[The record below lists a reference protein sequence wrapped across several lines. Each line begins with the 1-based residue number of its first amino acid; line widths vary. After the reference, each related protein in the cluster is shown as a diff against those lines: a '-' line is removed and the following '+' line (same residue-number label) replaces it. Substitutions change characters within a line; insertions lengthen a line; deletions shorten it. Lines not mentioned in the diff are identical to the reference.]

1 MHDWNR
7 YDKQQVAEPAP
18 ERRSMLKVFTTRYRT
33 TLTVFG
39 SALLGM
45 LLVLIYLQLNPQEG
59 RYSDADIRR
68 LAQERIDAITPSPP
82 LEPEIYAMVRPSV
95 VLITNGPVDSRE
107 SGIGSGVVVDLNGS
121 ILTAY
126 HVVAGSDVVNV
137 RFYDGTIVTG
147 TVSQVQPDRDLATVQ
162 VRRLPNGVGPATLAG
177 GVRQGDQVMAIGSP
191 FGLDGSVSSGV
202 VSAIGR
208 SFTVEATGQIL
219 SNMIQFDAAVNPGN
233 SGGPLVDLNGRVVGI
248 VTGLINPTNDRTFI
262 GLGFAVPIEAASGIF
277 APLG

>member
-1 MHDWNR
+1 MIKR
-7 YDKQQVAEPAP
+7 FA
-18 ERRSMLKVFTTRYRT
+18 SRYRT
-33 TLTVFG
+33 TLTTLG

-45 LLVLIYLQLNPQEG
+45 LLVLVYLQVNPQDG

-68 LAQERIDAITPSPP
+68 LAQERIDSITPVPP

-95 VLITNGPVDSRE
+95 VVITNGPPDSKD
-107 SGIGSGVVVDLNGS
+107 SGVGSGVVVDLNGS

-126 HVVAGSDVVNV
+126 HVVAGANVVNV

-177 GVRQGDQVMAIGSP
+177 GVRQGDQIMAIGSP
-191 FGLDGSVSSGV
+191 FGLEGSVSSGV

-208 SFTVEATGQIL
+208 NFTVEATGQVL
-219 SNMIQFDAAVNPGN
+219 QNMIQFDAAVNPGN

-248 VTGLINPTNDRTFI
+248 VTGLINPTDDRVFI